1 MLHLISCL
9 LIVRLP
15 SLVGFMCNRS
25 SVLPLQTRVLEER
38 FAPHRI
44 WSIRCELSEYENDYA
59 HRNQQRTPTFGL
71 ARMVVD
77 LQGLW
82 YNLWR
87 VYMSVQHLEA
97 CQVRMYVQ
105 GISSLVGQLFVLKSG
120 PMPLNW
126 PSKPI
131 NQSFAFVFDSTLQ
144 LTQR

>member
-1 MLHLISCL
+1 MRNRPVAPHNPTNQMLRLASAMLHLISCL
-9 LIVRLP
+9 LIVRLL

-77 LQGLW
+77 LRDCGTT
-82 YNLWR
+82 Y
-87 VYMSVQHLEA
+87 
-97 CQVRMYVQ
+97 
-105 GISSLVGQLFVLKSG
+105 GG
-120 PMPLNW
+120 
-126 PSKPI
+126 
-131 NQSFAFVFDSTLQ
+131 ST
-144 LTQR
+144 